1 MASIEELLPEAIRR
15 CGELSGEIRRGEEI
29 VARAVSRA
37 QALGAAVASHSGEM
51 HRHLQ
56 GLAARLADASRELQ
70 EDGLDA
76 RSRLE
81 GLARRSG
88 EVRERVED
96 LAPAPLT
103 VAELR
108 APGQRHDPEAVIDAG
123 VVRASAAL
131 GAFRAALGQA
141 RQEWRHR
148 QDEVTEE
155 LARAEEAAR
164 GQTRAY
170 VSGIEGSFND
180 AIDALVAELPHD
192 LLIEPHNQAVA
203 GLMQKLT
210 EEAKGQLGEALGPVR
225 QALEE
230 LGRTCRG
237 EQDRLQQGT
246 GEILKRAEAAR
257 QRLEK
262 MRPAWALA
270 HRLG

>member
-1 MASIEELLPEAIRR
+1 
-15 CGELSGEIRRGEEI
+15 
-29 VARAVSRA
+29 
-37 QALGAAVASHSGEM
+37 VASHSGET

-56 GLAARLADASRELQ
+56 ELAARLADAGRELH
-70 EDGLDA
+70 DDDA
-76 RSRLE
+76 PGELLRAVQA
-81 GLARRSG
+81 GLAELATRRAQL
-88 EVRERVED
+88 E
-96 LAPAPLT
+96 
-103 VAELR
+103 AELMAR
-108 APGQRHDPEAVIDAG
+108 AQ
-123 VVRASAAL
+123 ASASL

-141 RQEWRHR
+141 RQEWHRR

-170 VSGIEGSFND
+170 VSGIEGPFND

-210 EEAKGQLGEALGPVR
+210 EEAKGQLGDALGPVR
-225 QALEE
+225 QAMED
-230 LGRTCRG
+230 LGRTCRA

-246 GEILKRAEAAR
+246 GEILKKAEAAL